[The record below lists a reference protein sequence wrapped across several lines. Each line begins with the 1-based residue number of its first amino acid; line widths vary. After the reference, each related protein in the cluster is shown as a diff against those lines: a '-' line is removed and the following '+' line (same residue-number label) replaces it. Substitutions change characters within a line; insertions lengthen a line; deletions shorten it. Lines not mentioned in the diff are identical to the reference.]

1 MADVLILIPARMA
14 STRLPGKPLADIAG
28 EPMIVRVMRRAQ
40 GAQIGPVAVA
50 TDSEAI
56 AACVEKSGGRAVM
69 TRADHVSGSDRVF
82 EALSMIDPEGKAKIV
97 VNLQGDVPTF
107 PPGDLAHAIAPLR
120 DAAVHIGTLAAEIRR
135 SQERADPNVVKVV
148 GTPVAPNRLRAL
160 YFTRAVAPWGTG
172 PLLHHIGVYAYRR
185 EALTRFVELP
195 PSSLEQREKLEQ
207 LRALEAGMRIDVAVV
222 DSAPL
227 GVDTPDDLE
236 RARAILAASP
246 S

>member
-1 MADVLILIPARMA
+1 
-14 STRLPGKPLADIAG
+14 
-28 EPMIVRVMRRAQ
+28 
-40 GAQIGPVAVA
+40 
-50 TDSEAI
+50 
-56 AACVEKSGGRAVM
+56 
-69 TRADHVSGSDRVF
+69 
-82 EALSMIDPEGKAKIV
+82 
-97 VNLQGDVPTF
+97 
-107 PPGDLAHAIAPLR
+107 
-120 DAAVHIGTLAAEIRR
+120 
-135 SQERADPNVVKVV
+135 VVKVV

-236 RARAILAASP
+236 RARTILTASP